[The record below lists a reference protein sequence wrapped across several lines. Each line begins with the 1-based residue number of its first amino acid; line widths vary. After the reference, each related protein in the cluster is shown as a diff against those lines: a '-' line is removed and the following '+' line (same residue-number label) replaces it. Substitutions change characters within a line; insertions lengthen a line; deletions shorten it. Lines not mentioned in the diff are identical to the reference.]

1 MTLLTDNQFI
11 QMRDSG
17 KFSTTFKGVHTIF
30 EYVGS
35 IKKHVSKNSDNVK
48 NVGNLRLTMDNKKYY
63 ASLNAPRGNTDSSS
77 SNSPMIS
84 KYFNKINMP
93 NKYNIPWSSQNIY

>member
-17 KFSTTFKGVHTIF
+17 KFSTKFKGVHTVF

-35 IKKHVSKNSDNVK
+35 IKKHISKNIDNVK

-63 ASLNAPRGNTDSSS
+63 ASLNAPRGNTDSSI

-93 NKYNIPWSSQNIY
+93 NKYNISICLEQ